1 MIQRLSFWIM
11 MIVCSVMVSGQEYD
25 GYYTN
30 PILPSGADP
39 WVVKHYCCGVPGGI
53 GVSRSRDLHK
63 IKSSCTCL
71 EGTGKRAMEFDLYL
85 GTRTSF
91 LER

>member
-39 WVVKHYCCGVPGGI
+39 WVVKHEGWYYYCCGVP
-53 GVSRSRDLHK
+53 VAS
-63 IKSSCTCL
+63 
-71 EGTGKRAMEFDLYL
+71 EFPVLVICI
-85 GTRTSF
+85 R
-91 LER
+91 

>member
-1 MIQRLSFWIM
+1 

-39 WVVKHYCCGVPGGI
+39 WVVNMKDGI
-53 GVSRSRDLHK
+53 IIAAGCRVAS
-63 IKSSCTCL
+63 
-71 EGTGKRAMEFDLYL
+71 EFPVLVICI
-85 GTRTSF
+85 R
-91 LER
+91 